1 MDLYVKLMG
10 GLGNQMFQYAKG
22 LSALKQAPQY
32 TNLILDCSF
41 YEGQERKVIKNG
53 LTGRGFDLDIFNL
66 KYQRCDV
73 APDGGH
79 VLEGWFQS
87 LEDFD
92 NVIDEVKEQFTFA
105 NSFSEKIQ
113 HQHDCIINSKS
124 HTVSIHVRRGDFI
137 NNPTAFVHNEHMG
150 SAYYRKAMDVME
162 DKYDHLTYYVF
173 SEDLEWCR
181 ENIKNVKHPVV
192 LVGDDFAG
200 DRDTGHFYLMQAC
213 ENHIIANSTY
223 SWWAAF
229 LGNSKVT
236 VGPKK
241 WFTNESESETMLD
254 NWIKL

>member
-66 KYQRCDV
+66 KYKRCDV
-73 APDGGH
+73 APIGGH

-92 NVIDEVKEQFTFA
+92 NVIDEVKEQFTF
-105 NSFSEKIQ
+105 NFDFCDDVKELENEIT
-113 HQHDCIINSKS
+113 SKEN
-124 HTVSIHVRRGDFI
+124 TVAIHVRRGDYV
-137 NNPTAFVHNEHMG
+137 NNPTALSHHGVL
-150 SAYYRKAMDVME
+150 SSDYYVKAMRALE
-162 DKYDHLTYYVF
+162 DNHPSVNYYVF
-173 SEDLEWCR
+173 SEDVEWCQ
-181 ENIKNVKHPVV
+181 ENIKSTNPITYVDSKYN
-192 LVGDDFAG
+192 DYK
-200 DRDTGHFYLMQAC
+200 DTGHLHLMRKC
-213 ENHIIANSTY
+213 NYHIIANSSF

-229 LGNSKVT
+229 LGNSEFT
-236 VGPKK
+236 IGPKR
-241 WFTNESESETMLD
+241 WLADGTGSEILLS
-254 NWIKL
+254 NWIKI